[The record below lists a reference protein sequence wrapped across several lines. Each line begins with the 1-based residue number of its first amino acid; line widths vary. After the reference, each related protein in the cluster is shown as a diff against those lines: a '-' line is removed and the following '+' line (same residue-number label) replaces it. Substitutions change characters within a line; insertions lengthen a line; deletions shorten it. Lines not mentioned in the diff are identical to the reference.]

1 MIDAAVQT
9 KRASVQ
15 TLGCRLN
22 QSESLMIQESL
33 RGDGYD
39 LVPFGEPADLCVINT
54 CTVTA
59 QADAKARNMIR
70 QFARK
75 NPEAFLA
82 VVGCYSQMGYKAI
95 ADIDGVDLIIGTQE
109 KLNVLNYAKL
119 GKNESPLVIRDHILR
134 DDFTIQVNGES
145 GYSRRA
151 NLKIQD
157 GCDFMCS
164 FCIIPFARGR
174 GRSRDMENLLEEAR
188 QLIARGVKELILTGV
203 NVGTY
208 DFEGQDVL
216 DVVNRLNE
224 LEGLSRLRISSIEP
238 TTIPSGLFEC
248 MNDPE
253 HVLVPYLHIPLQ
265 SGSNTVLQTMK
276 RKYSIEEYLDFIRM
290 ADTAVQ
296 DLCIG
301 TDILVG
307 SAGETAEAFEAT
319 CQIFQ
324 EGPFAYAHVFTYSE
338 REGTPALNYDGHVPV
353 PERQRRN
360 SVLRKLSEEKRAA
373 YYQRFLGREC
383 EVLFEDPKDGWWPGY
398 TQNYIRVMVRSE
410 SDLKNA
416 IHRVRLNELSA
427 DFVIGSLVEQV

>member
-119 GKNESPLVIRDHILR
+119 GKNDSPLVIRDHILR

-174 GRSRDMENLLEEAR
+174 GR
-188 QLIARGVKELILTGV
+188 TG
-203 NVGTY
+203 
-208 DFEGQDVL
+208 
-216 DVVNRLNE
+216 
-224 LEGLSRLRISSIEP
+224 
-238 TTIPSGLFEC
+238 
-248 MNDPE
+248 
-253 HVLVPYLHIPLQ
+253 
-265 SGSNTVLQTMK
+265 
-276 RKYSIEEYLDFIRM
+276 
-290 ADTAVQ
+290 
-296 DLCIG
+296 
-301 TDILVG
+301 
-307 SAGETAEAFEAT
+307 
-319 CQIFQ
+319 
-324 EGPFAYAHVFTYSE
+324 
-338 REGTPALNYDGHVPV
+338 
-353 PERQRRN
+353 
-360 SVLRKLSEEKRAA
+360 
-373 YYQRFLGREC
+373 
-383 EVLFEDPKDGWWPGY
+383 
-398 TQNYIRVMVRSE
+398 
-410 SDLKNA
+410 
-416 IHRVRLNELSA
+416 
-427 DFVIGSLVEQV
+427 